1 MKLVIVESPTKAK
14 TINKFLGKDY
24 LVKSSFGH
32 VRDLPKGKLG
42 VDVEHDFKPKYIIIA
57 KASQRVEDLKEKAKK
72 ADSVILA
79 TDEDR
84 EGEAI
89 AWHLVKALNLEK
101 LKSES
106 QDSKKKI
113 ERIVFHEITEQAI
126 KKALDNP
133 RNIDMNL
140 VNTQQARRILDR
152 LVGYELSPF
161 LWKVIR
167 RGLSAGR
174 VQSIALRLIV
184 EREQEIKN
192 FKPEKY
198 WVISLSLKKK
208 DDKNENKFDANLIE
222 KDKEK
227 IEKTLILKLFA
238 GDYKT
243 KKTIIDNKET
253 TDDIVADLKES
264 EYEVSNVIGKE
275 IQRTPPPPF
284 TTSTLQQTSINS
296 LGFSSKQTM
305 MIAQKLYE
313 EGLITYM
320 RTDSVSLSL
329 QSKISAKKVIEKEFG
344 EEYAL
349 KVPRFYKTK
358 TKGAQEAHEAIRP
371 AYPQKLP
378 KELKKSLEPHQYK
391 LYNLIWKRMIASQMQ
406 SAIINS
412 IRADIKAQNKETK
425 KNYLFRANGS
435 TIKFKGFLKV
445 FGEKTS
451 TTEKILPIL
460 KIEDQ
465 LELVSIN
472 PEEKLTSS
480 PPRYS
485 EAALIKALEEHGIGR
500 PSTYTPIISTII
512 KRNYVDK
519 NEGRKLYPLEIGS
532 LVSNLLVEH
541 FSSIVNLKFTAQMEK
556 NLDEI
561 AEGKKEWLP
570 VVRDFYEPFHKKLKE
585 KTKEV
590 KKEDVLEK
598 LDRECPKCGSSLIV
612 KFGRFGKFI
621 ACSNFPKC
629 KYSEQTEEEKKI
641 GEENSGEICEK
652 CGKPMKVKAGPFG
665 KFLACSGYPECKN
678 TRPLKKEKHEVDK
691 TCPECGAPLEVRN
704 GRYGKF
710 LGCSDY
716 PKCKHIEKYKDHKP
730 L

>member
-1 MKLVIVESPTKAK
+1 MHLVIVESPTKAK
-14 TINKFLGKDY
+14 TINKFLGKGY
-24 LVKSSFGH
+24 LVRSSFGH

-42 VDVEHDFKPKYIIIA
+42 VDVDNDFKPKYIIIA
-57 KASQRVEDLKEKAKK
+57 KAAQRVEELKEKAQK

-89 AWHLVKALNLEK
+89 AWHLTKALELEK
-101 LKSES
+101 LKSKS
-106 QDSKKKI
+106 QGSEKKI
-113 ERIVFHEITEQAI
+113 KRIVFHEITEKAI

-133 RNIDMNL
+133 RDIDINL

-161 LWKVIR
+161 LWKTIR

-174 VQSIALRLIV
+174 VQSIALRIIV
-184 EREQEIKN
+184 EREQEIED

-198 WVISLSLKKK
+198 WTISLSLKKK
-208 DDKNENKFDANLIE
+208 DDKDENKFDANLIK

-227 IEKTLILKLFA
+227 IEKTINLKLFA

-243 KKTIIDNKET
+243 KKTIIDKKEIA
-253 TDDIVADLKES
+253 DDIVANLKEA
-264 EYEVSNVIGKE
+264 EYEISNIFGKE
-275 IQRTPPPPF
+275 IKRIPLSPF
-284 TTSTLQQTSINS
+284 TTSTLQQAAINN

-329 QSKISAKKVIEKEFG
+329 QFKISAKKVIKKEFG
-344 EEYAL
+344 KEYTL
-349 KVPRFYKTK
+349 KVPRFYKTR

-371 AYPQKLP
+371 AYPEKLP
-378 KELKKSLEPHQYK
+378 KELKKSLEPHQHK
-391 LYNLIWKRMIASQMQ
+391 LYNLIWKRTIASQMQ
-406 SAIINS
+406 PAIINS
-412 IRADIKAQNKETK
+412 IRAEINAPNKKTK
-425 KNYLFRANGS
+425 NNYSLRANGS
-435 TIKFKGFLKV
+435 TIKFKGFLRAY
-445 FGEKTS
+445 GEKTLMA
-451 TTEKILPIL
+451 EKILPVL
-460 KIEDQ
+460 KIKEQ
-465 LELVSIN
+465 LELVSIK
-472 PEEKLTSS
+472 PEEKFTSP

-485 EAALIKALEEHGIGR
+485 EAALIKTLEEHGIGR

-512 KRNYVDK
+512 KRNYVGK
-519 NEGRKLYPLEIGS
+519 NKGRKLYPLEIGS
-532 LVSNLLVEH
+532 LVSDLLVKH
-541 FSSIVNLKFTAQMEK
+541 FSNIVNLKFTAQMEK

-570 VVRDFYEPFHKKLKE
+570 VVRNFYLPFHEKLKE
-585 KTKEV
+585 KTKKV

-598 LDRECPKCGSSLIV
+598 LDRKCPKCGSSLIV

-641 GEENSGEICEK
+641 EKENSGEVCEK

-678 TRPLKKEKHEVDK
+678 TRPLKKEKHPIDK
-691 TCPECGAPLEVRN
+691 TCPECGAPLEVRT

-710 LGCSDY
+710 LGCSNY
-716 PKCKHIEKYKDHKP
+716 PKCKHIEKYKEQ
-730 L
+730 